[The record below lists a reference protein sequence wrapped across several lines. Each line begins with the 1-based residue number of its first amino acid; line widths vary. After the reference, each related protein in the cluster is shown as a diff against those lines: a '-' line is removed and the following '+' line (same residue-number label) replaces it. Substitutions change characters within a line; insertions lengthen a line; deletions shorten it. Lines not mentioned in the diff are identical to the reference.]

1 MGFVV
6 VFAPAGAGVREAL
19 LIATLSPMLGVGKAT
34 AVTLVS
40 RLLMTGGDLI
50 TAGTAA
56 TLARA
61 SNRPGREPA
70 P

>member
-1 MGFVV
+1 M
-6 VFAPAGAGVREAL
+6 
-19 LIATLSPMLGVGKAT
+19 T
-34 AVTLVS
+34 A
-40 RLLMTGGDLI
+40 GDLI